1 MFCGNCGA
9 QNADNA
15 AFCKNCGAQL
25 NAAPQQQ
32 PQQPVYQQPVY
43 QQQYYAAPKKP
54 LNTKLIGMIAG
65 AAAAVALVVVLLIV
79 LLGGGGGVAGSPEEV
94 VGNYIDAM
102 VDYDTDGLLALV
114 PDAAL
119 DYAAQNE
126 GYDDIDELREEM
138 KAGEDAME
146 AMMDML
152 DDYDISYEVIDVT
165 NYKKLD
171 LQDVQECYEDEFELE
186 VTAAAVVTVEITIE
200 ASAMGQTMSESDEM
214 DIPVVEID
222 GNWYLDITE
231 FELSGLS
238 IF

>member
-25 NAAPQQQ
+25 NAAPQQPQ
-32 PQQPVYQQPVY
+32 QQPVYQQPVY
-43 QQQYYAAPKKP
+43 QQPYYAAPKKP
-54 LNTKLIGMIAG
+54 LNTKLIGIIAG
-65 AAAAVALVVVLLIV
+65 AAASVVLVVVLLIV
-79 LLGGGGGVAGSPEEV
+79 LLGGGGVAGSPEEV

-102 VDYDTDGLLALV
+102 LNYDTDDLLALV

-126 GYDDIDELREEM
+126 GFDDIDEMRENLE
-138 KAGEDAME
+138 AGEDSMD

-152 DDYDISYEVIDVT
+152 DDYDISYEVLDVT

-171 LQDVQECYEDEFELE
+171 LQDV
-186 VTAAAVVTVEITIE
+186 
-200 ASAMGQTMSESDEM
+200 
-214 DIPVVEID
+214 
-222 GNWYLDITE
+222 
-231 FELSGLS
+231 
-238 IF
+238 